1 MGGAISFRDL
11 VNKSVFLNR
20 DILFSQKPPGGFI
33 HRDEQKNEL
42 IIELSKIITIRKPCF
57 LFMYGSPGTG
67 KTALIDEVIKDLKN
81 VAEENKLNIKDYYLN
96 CSEHRTENAI
106 MCGIIN
112 KMDREDVISRIKQSE
127 FISQINKEHKN
138 QHVILI
144 LDEIDFALK
153 ESGDEF
159 LYNLALL
166 NEKSDCNISIIFI
179 SNDLKVY
186 DYIKPRTQNIIGKT
200 KIIFPPYNFEE
211 LKKIIKNR
219 INIAFRQNTF
229 DDEVIEIIAEKEA
242 NRKGDARSALELVDA
257 CGKIATQKGMN
268 NINSSI
274 VDEAEAYLEKSS
286 VLTKLPELGKH
297 HKLVLLSILNNKSD
311 NVGSEINKK
320 YIELCSQYNIKPVSD
335 RRVRTIVTFLDE
347 LDLIFTKV
355 KWVKE
360 LNKKSKQITI
370 PYSKPTQEKAI
381 ELLRDTI

>member
-42 IIELSKIITIRKPCF
+42 ILELSKIITIRKPCY

-67 KTALIDEVIKDLKN
+67 KTALINEVISDLKN
-81 VAEENKLNIKDYYLN
+81 VADENDLKITDYYLN

-112 KMDREDVISRIKQSE
+112 KMNRDDVISRIKQAE
-127 FISQINKEHKN
+127 FISEINNKHHKEHI
-138 QHVILI
+138 ILI

-153 ESGDEF
+153 ESSDEF

-166 NEKSDCNISIIFI
+166 NEKSESNISIIFI

-200 KIIFPPYNFEE
+200 KIIFPPYDIDE
-211 LKKIIKNR
+211 LKIIIKNR
-219 INIAFRQNTF
+219 INIAFKQDIF
-229 DDEVIEIIAEKEA
+229 QEEVINIISEKEA

-268 NINSSI
+268 VIDSS
-274 VDEAEAYLEKSS
+274 VVEEAESYLEKSS

-297 HKLVLLSILNNKSD
+297 HKLVLLSILNNES
-311 NVGSEINKK
+311 NNIGSEVNKR
-320 YIELCSQYNIKPVSD
+320 YIELCSEYNIKPVSD

-370 PYSKPTQEKAI
+370 PYSKATQEKAI
-381 ELLRDTI
+381 ELLKETI